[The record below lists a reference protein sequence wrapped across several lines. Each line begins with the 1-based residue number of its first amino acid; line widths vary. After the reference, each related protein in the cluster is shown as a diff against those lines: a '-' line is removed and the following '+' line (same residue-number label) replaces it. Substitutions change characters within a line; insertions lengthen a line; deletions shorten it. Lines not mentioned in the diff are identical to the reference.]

1 VVVNQDTAAVEG
13 DRAQG
18 AVTDVR
24 AFCIRLLANGDLET
38 KLIPPMGRDGSLLA
52 DPTPGP
58 SLEVEQPARAAGL
71 ELAEGAPPLPRPGE
85 LGSPTAR
92 ASCLARFAH
101 HELMAAELFAWALL
115 RWPELP
121 AELRRGWLL
130 ALRDEQKHCSLY
142 LERLYA
148 HGSKLDEHVLS
159 PYFWSQAPAI
169 AASPHGPRAFLSAMG
184 LTFEQANL
192 DFSLLYRDAFREAG
206 DEASAR
212 VCQVIHDEEVTH
224 VALAARWLERLSGP
238 DQSEIERYDET
249 VPFPLSAARAKARRF
264 DIAGRRR
271 AGLGD
276 AFIEHVRSA
285 RSTQETRPRR
295 PREP

>member
-1 VVVNQDTAAVEG
+1 VNGDAIAVGAAHS
-13 DRAQG
+13 QG

-38 KLIPPMGRDGSLLA
+38 KLVPPTLPDGSLLA
-52 DPTPGP
+52 DAAPGP
-58 SLEVEQPARAAGL
+58 PLWVEHPVRGVGL
-71 ELAEGAPPLPRPGE
+71 ELAAGAPPLPRPGE
-85 LGSPTAR
+85 LGSPEAR

-121 AELRRGWLL
+121 SELRRGWLL
-130 ALRDEQKHCSLY
+130 ALRDEQKHCGLY

-148 HGSKLDEHVLS
+148 HGSKLDDHVLS
-159 PYFWSQAPAI
+159 PYFWNQAPAI

-212 VCQVIHDEEVTH
+212 ACQIIHDDEVGH
-224 VALAARWLERLSGP
+224 VALAARWLERLSTPG
-238 DQSEIERYDET
+238 QSEIERYSET

-264 DIAGRRR
+264 DVAARRR
-271 AGLGD
+271 AGLGEE
-276 AFIEHVRSA
+276 FIEHVRSA
-285 RSTQETRPRR
+285 RSTQETQPRGR
-295 PREP
+295 REP

>member
-1 VVVNQDTAAVEG
+1 VAAAEG

-38 KLIPPMGRDGSLLA
+38 KLIPPTRPDGSLLA
-52 DPTPGP
+52 DTTPGP
-58 SLEVEQPARAAGL
+58 SLEIEQPVRAAGL
-71 ELAEGAPPLPRPGE
+71 ELAAGAPALPRPGE
-85 LGSPTAR
+85 LGSPAAR

-142 LERLYA
+142 LERLHA

-212 VCQVIHDEEVTH
+212 VCQVIHDEEVAH

-264 DIAGRRR
+264 DIAARRR

>member
-1 VVVNQDTAAVEG
+1 MNGDAATMDAE
-13 DRAQG
+13 REQG

-38 KLIPPMGRDGSLLA
+38 KLIPPTGPDGSLLS
-52 DPTPGP
+52 DTSPGP
-58 SLEVEQPARAAGL
+58 PLDVDHPVRAVGL

-85 LGSPTAR
+85 LGSPAAR

-115 RWPELP
+115 RWPEVP
-121 AELRRGWLL
+121 TELRRGWLL
-130 ALRDEQKHCSLY
+130 ALRDEQKHCRLY
-142 LERLYA
+142 LERLHA
-148 HGSKLDEHVLS
+148 HASKLDDHVLS
-159 PYFWSQAPAI
+159 PYFWNQAPAI

-184 LTFEQANL
+184 LTLEQANL

-212 VCQVIHDEEVTH
+212 VCQVVHDEEIAH
-224 VALAARWLERLSGP
+224 VALAARWLERLSGSG
-238 DQSEIERYDET
+238 QSEIERYDDT

-264 DIAGRRR
+264 DVAARRR
-271 AGLGD
+271 AGLGE
-276 AFIEHVRSA
+276 AFIDYVRSA

-295 PREP
+295 SREP